1 MMDYLTPCLYAFG
14 ASLAFAI
21 VFNIPRN
28 KLLLSAFG
36 GMLGQL
42 VYVIFQL
49 VITNDVL
56 PYLLATIAISLYA
69 EVLARLTKSP
79 TTIFLAVA
87 LIPLVPGGGIY
98 YTMLYFING
107 EIDLGISTGVHTML
121 ISGALAVGIIMVSST
136 VNLVRKVMLKGRSK
150 IGKKLKYGK
159 KT

>member
-1 MMDYLTPCLYAFG
+1 MNYITPCLYAFG

-28 KLLLSAFG
+28 KLLLSALG

-42 VYVIFQL
+42 IYVVFQL
-49 VITNDVL
+49 VISNDVIL
-56 PYLLATIAISLYA
+56 YLLATIAISLYA

-79 TTIFLAVA
+79 TTIYLAVA

-107 EIDLGISTGVHTML
+107 DIDLGISTGIHTLL

-136 VNLVRKVMLKGRSK
+136 VNLVRKVMLKSK
-150 IGKKLKYGK
+150 TKIRKKFKYGK
-159 KT
+159 NT